1 MSVIKKK
8 QDFLSWDAYKN
19 ILHYTST
26 DVTSSRIKYPKT
38 CQTSSKNNQNEC
50 FNIKEYFHPKTL
62 QSIPRKMKEKI
73 KNAAVELVS
82 LDCRTFELISADE
95 FINFSVFHLLS

>member
-1 MSVIKKK
+1 M
-8 QDFLSWDAYKN
+8 
-19 ILHYTST
+19 
-26 DVTSSRIKYPKT
+26 IKYPKT
-38 CQTSSKNNQNEC
+38 CQKSSKNNQNDC
-50 FNIKEYFHPKTL
+50 FNIKEYFHPKTP

-82 LDCRTFELISADE
+82 LDFRAFELISADE